1 MHERESAQ
9 QVERVPSRLD
19 RKSPM
24 SRRRSDNANQTFVTA
39 NDTGQML
46 SPKKRS
52 VERPDLSINR
62 LQTVPFANNGP
73 NRRDPD
79 GDPIPAE
86 YEPHPSHDSFRTDQ
100 ALLAPVRIEESG
112 RSGAWQQ
119 MQDRYSWSLVAHFFV
134 SAGTE
139 NSNAIGRRSLNTGVI
154 PTITAIQPF
163 WGFQI
168 AQGCL
173 SVPHRKSQ
181 CGPPSRFSA
190 AQLVT
195 NGGLCRLANVGGS
208 GRVRRCR
215 SPYGCKLSTLAF
227 GKLRASKRSE

>member
-1 MHERESAQ
+1 MIPVKCCHQKNGVSNVQTCPSIACRRCRLRTTDRTVETQTGTPSLRSTNRIPRTTPSERIRPCSLPYASKS
-9 QVERVPSRLD
+9 RVALGRGSRC
-19 RKSPM
+19 RIGIP
-24 SRRRSDNANQTFVTA
+24 
-39 NDTGQML
+39 
-46 SPKKRS
+46 
-52 VERPDLSINR
+52 
-62 LQTVPFANNGP
+62 GP
-73 NRRDPD
+73 
-79 GDPIPAE
+79 
-86 YEPHPSHDSFRTDQ
+86 
-100 ALLAPVRIEESG
+100 
-112 RSGAWQQ
+112 
-119 MQDRYSWSLVAHFFV
+119 LVAHFFV

-195 NGGLCRLANVGGS
+195 NGELCRLANVGGS